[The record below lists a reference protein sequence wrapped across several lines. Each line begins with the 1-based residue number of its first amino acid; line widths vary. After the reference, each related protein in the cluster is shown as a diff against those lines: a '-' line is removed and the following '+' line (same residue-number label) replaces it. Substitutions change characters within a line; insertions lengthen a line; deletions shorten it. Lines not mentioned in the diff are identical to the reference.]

1 MPLQR
6 CRYHIAVPVGLALL
20 AGCGGGTDAPQL
32 DCLLPSEHLYF
43 GGVSRD
49 GIPALT
55 NSDVVG
61 AGSASFFVRDFDR
74 VLGIVV
80 NGAARAYPFS
90 VIWWHEIANDT
101 LGGEPVVVTYCPL
114 TGSGIA
120 FDPTVD
126 GEVRNFGVSGL
137 LFENNL
143 VMFDRRTNSLWNQ
156 MFHQARCGPATGSE
170 LARIPVV
177 ETTWL
182 RWSELH
188 PNSTVLTARTGFTD
202 RNYGT
207 YPYGNYD
214 IPNNFQLLFPSSA
227 FSAERAPKELVLGI
241 LNGSTAT
248 AYPFGVLSA
257 MGDAVAIN
265 DMVGDLPVLVTYL
278 TLRATAMAFDRRV
291 NGQLLTFSVD
301 DPTTLTLTDAE
312 TGSTWSATG
321 EAIAGPLLG
330 EKLAQIA
337 DAYVVFWF
345 AWSIYHANTEIF
357 R

>member
-1 MPLQR
+1 MPLPR
-6 CRYHIAVPVGLALL
+6 CRFHIAVPVGLALL
-20 AGCGGGTDAPQL
+20 AACGGGGTDAPQL
-32 DCLLPSEHLYF
+32 DCLLPSEHLYP
-43 GGVSRD
+43 GGPPRD

-55 NSDVVG
+55 NPDIVE
-61 AGSASFFVRDFDR
+61 ARNASPFVRDFER

-80 NGAARAYPFS
+80 NGVARAYPFG
-90 VIWWHEIANDT
+90 VLWLHEIANDT
-101 LGGEPVVVTYCPL
+101 LGGEPVLVTYCPL

-143 VMFDRRTNSLWNQ
+143 MMFDRRTNSLWGQ

-170 LARIPVV
+170 LTRIPVV

-182 RWSELH
+182 RWSEMY
-188 PNSTVLTARTGFTD
+188 PNSTVLTTNTGFD
-202 RNYGT
+202 RPYGQ
-207 YPYGNYD
+207 YPYGDYN
-214 IPNNFQLLFPSSA
+214 IPNNAGLLFPSTA

-241 LNGSTAT
+241 LNGATAK
-248 AYPFGVLSA
+248 AYPFGELSA
-257 MGDAVAIN
+257 RGDVLAIN

-291 NGQLLTFSVD
+291 NGQLLTFSVAD
-301 DPTTLTLTDAE
+301 SDLLTVTDAE

-330 EKLAQIA
+330 AQLSQIP
-337 DAYVVFWF
+337 DAYIVFWF
-345 AWSIYHANTEIF
+345 AWAIYHSNTEIF
-357 R
+357 Q